1 MDGITGNKLDL
12 AKPLVALV
20 RWLAPFRCSFRWAS
34 FRCSLAM
41 LALVGSLLSSLAM
54 GGDGQREF
62 NAPDADRPLNNFDKF
77 DLPGPHRFEPL
88 FGVDIGGLALKRSG
102 PDAFPLLYTD
112 SAELVETSDQIDP
125 EMKLG
130 ARISVTLFNLSRYAP
145 GFDCDLVFLSVD
157 DTVAETRFDAGNYTT
172 TNLNPL
178 FYGGSPLSPDPSY
191 TMFLDSDLDSAEWMI
206 GYRPIQRIRL
216 TAGLRWFRLNE
227 TFDVIET
234 ASLATT
240 TRSGFFSSASN
251 KAFGFQVGGEATLWT
266 NGRSRLYAR
275 GKYAALNNEVR
286 GSAVA
291 LNTSF
296 AYEGE
301 TDSSLFDVE
310 LGGSIWLCSWASLQL
325 AYQGLWLEDA
335 VGALEQSNRQSFFDT
350 ATQKPAFH
358 DLNWNGLNF
367 GFSMVW

>member
-1 MDGITGNKLDL
+1 MDGITGNRLNL
-12 AKPLVALV
+12 AASIATL
-20 RWLAPFRCSFRWAS
+20 FRSAS
-34 FRCSLAM
+34 MM
-41 LALVGSLLSSLAM
+41 LALAGSLLPSLAV
-54 GGDGQREF
+54 GGSSMLEF
-62 NAPDADRPLNNFDKF
+62 DAPAADRPLNNFDKL

-88 FGVDIGGLALKRSG
+88 FGVDIGALALKRSG

-112 SAELVETSDQIDP
+112 SLELVETSDAIDP

-130 ARISVTLFNLSRYAP
+130 ARISVTLFNLTRYAP
-145 GFDCDLVFLSVD
+145 GFDCDFVFLSVD
-157 DTVAETRFDAGNYTT
+157 DMVAETQFDAGNYTT

-178 FYGGSPLSPDPSY
+178 FYGGLPSAPDPSY

-216 TAGLRWFRLNE
+216 TAGLRWFRLDE
-227 TFDVIET
+227 TFDVIDT

-240 TRSGFFSSASN
+240 TRSGFFSTASN
-251 KAFGFQVGGEATLWT
+251 EAFGVQVGGEATLWT
-266 NGRSRLYAR
+266 NGRSRIYAR
-275 GKYAALNNEVR
+275 GKFAALNNEVH

-296 AYEGE
+296 NYEGDKD
-301 TDSSLFDVE
+301 TSLVDVE
-310 LGGSIWLCSWASLQL
+310 VGGSMWLCSWASLQL

-335 VGALEQSNRQSFFDT
+335 VGALEQSSSQSFFDASSQT
-350 ATQKPAFH
+350 PAYH

-367 GFSMVW
+367 GFSMIW

>member
-1 MDGITGNKLDL
+1 MDGMTGNHLDL
-12 AKPLVALV
+12 PKSLVAI
-20 RWLAPFRCSFRWAS
+20 
-34 FRCSLAM
+34 FRCSLA
-41 LALVGSLLSSLAM
+41 LFAIVGSLPPAVAN
-54 GGDGQREF
+54 GDEAPLEF
-62 NAPDADRPLNNFDKF
+62 AAPDGDRPLNNFDKF
-77 DLPGPHRFEPL
+77 DLPGQHRFEPI

-112 SAELVETSDQIDP
+112 SAELVATSDAIDP

-130 ARISVTLFNLSRYAP
+130 TRISVSLFNLTRYAP

-157 DTVAETRFDAGNYTT
+157 DNVAETRFDAGNYTT

-178 FYGGSPLSPDPSY
+178 FYGGLPADPDPSY
-191 TMFLDSDLDSAEWMI
+191 TMFLNSDLDSAEWML

-216 TAGLRWFRLNE
+216 TAGLRWFRLSEN
-227 TFDVIET
+227 FDVLDT

-240 TRSGFFSSASN
+240 TKSGFYSHASN
-251 KAFGFQVGGEATLWT
+251 KAFGFQLGGEATLWT

-291 LNTSF
+291 QNTSF
-296 AYEGE
+296 TYEGDKD
-301 TDSSLFDVE
+301 TSLFDVE
-310 LGGSIWLCSWASLQL
+310 LGGSIWLCSWASLQV

-335 VGALEQSNRQSFFDT
+335 VGALEQSSSQSFFDS
-350 ATQKPAFH
+350 ATQTPAYH
-358 DLNWNGLNF
+358 ELNWNGLNF